1 MIGKEI
7 ESYYI
12 NLSFYI
18 KAIAC
23 IVNALHLAFP
33 TEAKYYLCT
42 CRLLLFA
49 LLNLYNSQLLKLVHF
64 HFLIH

>member
-23 IVNALHLAFP
+23 IVNVLHLAFQQGQSIIYVH
-33 TEAKYYLCT
+33 ADYYYLP
-42 CRLLLFA
+42 
-49 LLNLYNSQLLKLVHF
+49 Y
-64 HFLIH
+64 